1 MTGCPG
7 AVTTRALRNSAYN
20 NVFIASKTS
29 PGGGNAVNLTGEG
42 GGATRNFV
50 AYKGLDSAGK
60 HVCATLATP
69 EDLRTRQARGESQWA
84 VQRTL
89 RYEF

>member
-1 MTGCPG
+1 M
-7 AVTTRALRNSAYN
+7 
-20 NVFIASKTS
+20 
-29 PGGGNAVNLTGEG
+29 GNLLNKKWGRTDEVGVNGLTGED
-42 GGATRNFV
+42 GATRNFV

-84 VQRTL
+84 VQLTL
-89 RYEF
+89 RHEF

>member
-1 MTGCPG
+1 M
-7 AVTTRALRNSAYN
+7 
-20 NVFIASKTS
+20 
-29 PGGGNAVNLTGEG
+29 GNLLNKKWGRTDEVGFNGLTGEG

-50 AYKGLDSAGK
+50 VYKGLDNAGK
-60 HVCATLATP
+60 YVCATLATP

-84 VQRTL
+84 VQLTL